1 MDPKSRR
8 SWNATEKLRI
18 LEEGRQGGEA
28 ISAVCRRHRISPTL
42 FYHWERQAKEGAL
55 QALRPQRRGPKT
67 AATEPLEQEIQRL
80 RSALVEVT
88 LENLALKKGPTA

>member
-28 ISAVCRRHRISPTL
+28 ISVVCRRHRISPTL
-42 FYHWERQAKEGAL
+42 FYQWERQAKEGAL
-55 QALRPQRRGPKT
+55 QALRPQQRGPKM

-80 RSALVEVT
+80 RNALVEVT
-88 LENLALKKGPTA
+88 LENLALKRGPAA